1 MILYTKGTFKASNL
15 SHYKNLQ
22 KTNVLKLK
30 LLKLDVLIQLIE
42 PLTPPKKQIQKYFV
56 YSLQTEHKRMGVLF
70 FVFTSLE
77 MTLKHYQCIITYFF
91 IELNNVEK

>member
-42 PLTPPKKQIQKYFV
+42 PLTPPKKTDTEIFCLQFTDRTQKNG
-56 YSLQTEHKRMGVLF
+56 S
-70 FVFTSLE
+70 FVFCL
-77 MTLKHYQCIITYFF
+77 Y
-91 IELNNVEK
+91 